1 MHHLKRVLDRLRGHQ
16 LYAKLSKCNFLTHEL
31 KYLGNLVGKD
41 GLKPDPEKI
50 EVINK
55 WPTPSTVQHV
65 RQFLGLANYFRKFIA
80 RYSIIAKPLT
90 RPVFQ
95 VHRRGFGLVKMT

>member
-1 MHHLKRVLDRLRGHQ
+1 MNTIFHDFVQEGFVVVYLDDLLVYSKTTEDYMQHLQRVLDRLREHQ

-31 KYLGNLVGKD
+31 KYLGHLVGKD

-55 WPTPSTVQHV
+55 WPLV
-65 RQFLGLANYFRKFIA
+65 RKVL
-80 RYSIIAKPLT
+80 
-90 RPVFQ
+90 
-95 VHRRGFGLVKMT
+95 